1 MGQKLAPG
9 VTAELN
15 YFKVWKIIAA
25 TLFGLTQPIFILI
38 NSVEITLEIDNSE
51 EFKQKMSKFI

>member
-15 YFKVWKIIAA
+15 FVKVWKIIAA
-25 TLFGLTQPIFILI
+25 TLFWYTQPILILK
-38 NSVEITLEIDNSE
+38 NSVEIIIEIDHSE
-51 EFKQKMSKFI
+51 EFKQKMSRFT